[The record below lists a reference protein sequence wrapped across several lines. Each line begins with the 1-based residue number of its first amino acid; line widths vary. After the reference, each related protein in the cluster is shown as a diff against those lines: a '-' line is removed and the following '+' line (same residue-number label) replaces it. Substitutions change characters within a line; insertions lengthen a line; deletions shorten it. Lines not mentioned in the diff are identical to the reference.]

1 MKSSIMDSSLY
12 LKIFVLLCLR
22 MQLYLAFVQIPTISV
37 NNINSVIYGRRQEV
51 RVQTV
56 VRETNSD
63 TSNDTIIPDSCIED
77 IRRYAKKS
85 LISVGRK
92 GATIKHGN
100 NLRQLLNDHTIV
112 KVKFNTQTFGTLEQA
127 FTSLRDL
134 AVESGASQSIELIE
148 MKQNER
154 TIIFGLPGTKGKI
167 KDGSFP
173 PPPPPPYERQ
183 PEETTEDD
191 EQSDE

>member
-1 MKSSIMDSSLY
+1 MSNYWPVAVLSLKSHTEKNLLFLLLLQKKDS
-12 LKIFVLLCLR
+12 
-22 MQLYLAFVQIPTISV
+22 TTW
-37 NNINSVIYGRRQEV
+37 VI
-51 RVQTV
+51 
-56 VRETNSD
+56 
-63 TSNDTIIPDSCIED
+63 I
-77 IRRYAKKS
+77 
-85 LISVGRK
+85 
-92 GATIKHGN
+92 ATIKHGN

-167 KDGSFP
+167 QDGSFP
-173 PPPPPPYERQ
+173 PPPPPPYKRQ